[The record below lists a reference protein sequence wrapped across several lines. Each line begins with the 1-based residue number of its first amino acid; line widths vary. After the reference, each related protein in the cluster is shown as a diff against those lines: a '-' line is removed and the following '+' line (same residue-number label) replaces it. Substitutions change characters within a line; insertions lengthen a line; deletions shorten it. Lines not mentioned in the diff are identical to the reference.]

1 MRRDN
6 KQSADRRQKVE
17 VLQFMQ
23 EKITRLEDGGK
34 KSTAHNY
41 SSALNSFRRFLC
53 GKIVYADGMDGKLMT
68 AYEHWLQEEKPGGK
82 KLGENS
88 SSFYLRHLR
97 TIWHEMVAA
106 GMVDRG
112 NEDPFKNV
120 FTGVKKTAKRA
131 VPEASITR
139 LEKAVSWLSPNL
151 AFALS
156 MFLFSYYTRGMSFV
170 DLAHLKKTDIQ
181 GGVLT
186 YTRSKTGKVLHI
198 ELLPEMIMII
208 RRYAADVKDSP
219 YLFPILNANGEGY
232 ESALRLQNKRLNRI
246 SLILEL
252 NVKLTTHVARHSW
265 ATVARDKGV
274 DIETIC
280 DALGHSSILVTRI
293 YLAELNSSVINKANR
308 IVLKRKQEPK
318 IKRYESAG

>member
-6 KQSADRRQKVE
+6 EQSVSRWQKVE

-23 EKITRLEDGGK
+23 GRITRLEDGGK

-41 SSALNSFRRFLC
+41 RSALNSFQRFLC
-53 GKIVYADGMDGKLMT
+53 GKIVYADGVDGTLMT
-68 AYEHWLQEEKPGGK
+68 AYEHWLQEEKPGRK

-97 TIWHEMVAA
+97 TIWHEMVTA
-106 GMVDRG
+106 GMADRG

-139 LEKAVSWLSPNL
+139 LEKAVTRLSPNL
-151 AFALS
+151 AFTLS

-186 YTRSKTGKVLHI
+186 YTRRKTGKVLHI

-274 DIETIC
+274 DIEIIC

-293 YLAELNSSVINKANR
+293 YLTELNSSVINKANR
-308 IVLKRKQEPK
+308 IVLKRKQERK
-318 IKRYESAG
+318 IKRYGSAG

>member
-6 KQSADRRQKVE
+6 ERSAGRRQKVE

-41 SSALNSFRRFLC
+41 RSALNSFRRFLC
-53 GKIVYADGMDGKLMT
+53 GKIVYGDGVDGKLMT
-68 AYEHWLQEEKPGGK
+68 AYEHWLQEEKPDGK
-82 KLGENS
+82 KVGENS

-97 TIWHEMVAA
+97 TIWHEMETA
-106 GMVDRG
+106 GMVARRS
-112 NEDPFKNV
+112 EDPFKNV
-120 FTGVKKTAKRA
+120 FTGVKPTAKRA
-131 VPEASITR
+131 VPETSITL
-139 LEKAVSWLSPNL
+139 LEKAVGKLPRNQ

-156 MFLFSYYTRGMSFV
+156 MFLFCYYTRGMSFI
-170 DLAHLKKTDIQ
+170 DLAHLRKKDIQ
-181 GGVLT
+181 GGILT
-186 YTRSKTGKVLHI
+186 YTRRKTGKVLHI

-208 RRYAADVKDSP
+208 RRYTPDVKDSP
-219 YLFPILNANGEGY
+219 YLFPILNADGEGY

-308 IVLKRKQEPK
+308 IVLKRKQGRK